1 MASSDSGEIEELKNS
16 VDDVTSDGEKLQN
29 VNQQSALPPETNM
42 KINEIISRIKV
53 LEDGLV
59 VTQSDLDRLAISG
72 KQMKEE
78 LVKWCKEQ
86 HETTQQNLE
95 KEIHKHHN
103 EMRKTKDDLAKQIAS
118 AEVKFTASV
127 DTLSANQHREAMAS
141 GEMTEKIE
149 NIEQN
154 YTEKFNLLEKEIET
168 IKKKIKQNEEDLD
181 VVKQEFQTFQI
192 RAIATEEKL
201 SIIQNKTKRNLNAL
215 IIGFVLI
222 FSLVILI
229 IAWVYAIYQQTS
241 KFSNNIP

>member
-1 MASSDSGEIEELKNS
+1 MASSDNGEIEELLKNS
-16 VDDVTSDGEKLQN
+16 IVDVTSDGEKLQN
-29 VNQQSALPPETNM
+29 VKQQLALLPETNM
-42 KINEIISRIKV
+42 KINEMISRIKI

-59 VTQSDLDRLAISG
+59 VTQSDLDGLAISR

-86 HETTQQNLE
+86 DETTQQNLE
-95 KEIHKHHN
+95 EEIHKHHN
-103 EMRKTKDDLAKQIAS
+103 EMRKSEDNLAKQIAS

-149 NIEQN
+149 NIEQD
-154 YTEKFNLLEKEIET
+154 YAEKFNLLEEEIET

-181 VVKQEFQTFQI
+181 VVKQEFQTLQI

-201 SIIQNKTKRNLNAL
+201 SIIQNKTKGNWNAL
-215 IIGFVLI
+215 IFGFMLNFTLVVLI
-222 FSLVILI
+222 L
-229 IAWVYAIYQQTS
+229 AWVYTITT
-241 KFSNNIP
+241 N